1 MTSIDRND
9 VRKAARVLQ
18 EFASGELLARRAAR
32 RDDANP
38 RQATRGASSGRRVI
52 VTAIMGAITNVSV
65 ERDTDAEA
73 QLMRADPDVF
83 QLYFVTALVDLV
95 PAGVYV
101 VITKA
106 VAAAMTDQPLRQTA
120 IQLAE
125 RPLLE
130 IARRRATR

>member
-1 MTSIDRND
+1 MNT
-9 VRKAARVLQ
+9 
-18 EFASGELLARRAAR
+18 
-32 RDDANP
+32 
-38 RQATRGASSGRRVI
+38 
-52 VTAIMGAITNVSV
+52 IMGAISNVRV

-73 QLMRADPDVF
+73 QLMRVDPDVF
-83 QLYFVTALVDLV
+83 QLYFVSALVDLV

-106 VAAAMTDQPLRQTA
+106 VATATKDQPLRLTA
-120 IQLAE
+120 LQLAE

>member
-1 MTSIDRND
+1 MT
-9 VRKAARVLQ
+9 V
-18 EFASGELLARRAAR
+18 
-32 RDDANP
+32 
-38 RQATRGASSGRRVI
+38 
-52 VTAIMGAITNVSV
+52 IMGAITNVRV

>member
-1 MTSIDRND
+1 MTA
-9 VRKAARVLQ
+9 K
-18 EFASGELLARRAAR
+18 
-32 RDDANP
+32 
-38 RQATRGASSGRRVI
+38 
-52 VTAIMGAITNVSV
+52 MGAIENVRV

-106 VAAAMTDQPLRQTA
+106 VAEATRDQPIRTTVM
-120 IQLAE
+120 QLAE

-130 IARRRATR
+130 IARRRATK

>member
-1 MTSIDRND
+1 MT
-9 VRKAARVLQ
+9 V
-18 EFASGELLARRAAR
+18 
-32 RDDANP
+32 
-38 RQATRGASSGRRVI
+38 
-52 VTAIMGAITNVSV
+52 IMGAITNVRV

-83 QLYFVTALVDLV
+83 QLYFGTALVDLV

-106 VAAAMTDQPLRQTA
+106 VATATKDQPLRLTA
-120 IQLAE
+120 VQLAE